1 MEHSCAHGLLVNSS
15 DTGDLKV
22 GQKVDLSVKSSAHRV
37 YTSTCNRMTESDH
50 VSLRN
55 RHLWILRFR
64 FEWGGGESL
73 NWGTGSEADSQQNSV
88 QLSIGSVLRVCEKE
102 LG

>member
-22 GQKVDLSVKSSAHRV
+22 GQKVDLSVKSSVHRV
-37 YTSTCNRMTESDH
+37 CVSTCNRITESDH

-64 FEWGGGESL
+64 FEWGVGNPSTGGLAVRLTANRTVFS
-73 NWGTGSEADSQQNSV
+73 SQLV
-88 QLSIGSVLRVCEKE
+88 VY
-102 LG
+102 